1 VGKNLE
7 KEISHYKEYS
17 IREMVDKFS
26 SHQLNNVVFHFSK
39 EGKGAEDQA
48 YFQIKLSKFVRK
60 DKERIML

>member
-1 VGKNLE
+1 MSKHFE
-7 KEISHYKEYS
+7 KEISHYQEYS

-26 SHQLNNVVFHFSK
+26 AHQLNNVVFHFSK